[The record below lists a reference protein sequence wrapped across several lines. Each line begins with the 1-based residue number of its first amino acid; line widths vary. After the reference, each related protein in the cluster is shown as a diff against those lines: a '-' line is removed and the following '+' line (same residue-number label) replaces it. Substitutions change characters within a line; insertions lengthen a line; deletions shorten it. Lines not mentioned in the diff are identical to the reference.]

1 MNLYTWSI
9 QTLARTDSIDSR
21 YQEIIHK
28 VDVIINYLEELVEDP
43 IFIDSI
49 HGEQEMGLDL
59 VLELMDTI
67 KSQFEPVQE
76 DDMFRPRVADDSFDN
91 T

>member
-1 MNLYTWSI
+1 M
-9 QTLARTDSIDSR
+9 ARTTSIESR

-28 VDVIINYLEELVEDP
+28 VDVIINYLEELIEDP
-43 IFIDSI
+43 IFVDSI

-59 VLELMDTI
+59 FLELMDTI
-67 KSQFEPVQE
+67 KSQFEPEQE
-76 DDMFRPRVADDSFDN
+76 EDEFRPLVADNSFDN

>member
-1 MNLYTWSI
+1 MT
-9 QTLARTDSIDSR
+9 RTDTIDSR

-67 KSQFEPVQE
+67 KSQFEPEQE
-76 DDMFRPRVADDSFDN
+76 DGPYRPQIADDSFDAD
-91 T
+91 